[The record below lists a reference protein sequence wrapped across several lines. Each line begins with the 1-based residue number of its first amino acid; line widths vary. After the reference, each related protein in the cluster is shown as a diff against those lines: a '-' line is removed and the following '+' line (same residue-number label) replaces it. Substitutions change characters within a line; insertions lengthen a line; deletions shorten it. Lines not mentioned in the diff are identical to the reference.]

1 MADVQYQSAL
11 GIDIDSQ
18 EAVDNGQYF
27 VDSQMIAGWCIDWE
41 SGDSWSIYIQYCS
54 FFPFLP
60 SYSSNSVMT

>member
-41 SGDSWSIYIQYCS
+41 SGDSWSIYNYTV
-54 FFPFLP
+54 L
-60 SYSSNSVMT
+60 